1 MQHCCLC
8 SSLFLLSYGVAYTM
22 IINLLRRLLESR
34 ELHKIL
40 HCSTFTS
47 IDHLLLI
54 SITFWIQSKHDGV
67 LDRSLRVGAQ
77 AQFTLQQTIQRMN
90 TCNSYNNHWQ
100 LYRNTAFQ
108 WSLDFPLRSETDP
121 FCVPVQNF

>member
-1 MQHCCLC
+1 MSFTN
-8 SSLFLLSYGVAYTM
+8 SSLLNICAL
-22 IINLLRRLLESR
+22 
-34 ELHKIL
+34 
-40 HCSTFTS
+40 FTS

-54 SITFWIQSKHDGV
+54 SITFWIQSEHDGT

-100 LYRNTAFQ
+100 LYRNTACQ
-108 WSLDFPLRSETDP
+108 WSLGFPLRSETDP
-121 FCVPVQNF
+121 FCVQFKIFDHVSVEH

>member
-1 MQHCCLC
+1 MSGETRIPRDMCAGNTIPGETRITMTPVRNPGYVYI
-8 SSLFLLSYGVAYTM
+8 LSM
-22 IINLLRRLLESR
+22 
-34 ELHKIL
+34 
-40 HCSTFTS
+40 
-47 IDHLLLI
+47 
-54 SITFWIQSKHDGV
+54 
-67 LDRSLRVGAQ
+67 
-77 AQFTLQQTIQRMN
+77 LQQTIQRMN